1 MTAVLFAG
9 GGTGGHLMP
18 ALAIAQAMV
27 KLDPAIEPFFVGTVR
42 GVDREV
48 LPRRPWRHALLP
60 LEPIYRSK
68 WWRNARLPITLFRS
82 LLAVRRVLDAEKP
95 RLVVGTGGYV
105 AGPVVWAATSRGV
118 PALLQEQNAYPGIA
132 TRLLAH
138 RARQIHLGFPEA
150 RRHLRAGGLTEILDT
165 GNPIFV
171 PEDAL
176 APGERWEDVKSSHG
190 WDPRRPVVLVTGG
203 SQGALALN
211 LAVELVLTEGRWPPS
226 AQLVWQTG
234 SSMYERFRHLEVP
247 GRVQVRPFFDR
258 LDRVY
263 GCCSLVVCRSGAMTL
278 AELGAWGLPSVLIP
292 LPIAAAGH
300 QLANARA
307 MEGAGAAVVIEQK
320 DLSGGGLA
328 GLVSALL
335 SDPARMAGMA
345 AAAKRRGRPHAAREI
360 ARNAL
365 QILSNS

>member
-1 MTAVLFAG
+1 MSTVLFAG

-42 GVDREV
+42 GVDHQV

-60 LEPIYRSK
+60 LEPIYRAR
-68 WWRNARLPITLFRS
+68 WWRNVRLPFTLLRS
-82 LLAVRRVLDAEKP
+82 LVGIRRVLDAENP

-105 AGPVVWAATSRGV
+105 AGPVVWAATSRGI
-118 PALLQEQNAYPGIA
+118 PAVLQEQNAYPGIA
-132 TRLLAH
+132 TRLLAR

-150 RRHLRAGGLTEILDT
+150 RKHLRTDAPTEILDT
-165 GNPIFV
+165 GNPITT

-176 APGERWEDVKSSHG
+176 GPGERWENVRTSHG
-190 WDPRRPVVLVTGG
+190 WDPTRPIVLVTGG

-211 LAVELVLTEGRWPPS
+211 LAVELALAEGRWPAS

-234 SSMYERFRHLEVP
+234 TSMYDRFRHLEVP

-258 LDRVY
+258 MDRIY
-263 GCCSLVVCRSGAMTL
+263 GCASLVVCRSGAMTL

-307 MEGAGAAVVIEQK
+307 MEAAGAAIVIEQRH
-320 DLSGGGLA
+320 LTGGGLA
-328 GLVSALL
+328 GVVSELL
-335 SDPARMAGMA
+335 SNPARMADMSA
-345 AAAKRRGRPHAAREI
+345 AARRRGRPQAAREI
-360 ARNAL
+360 AQNAL
-365 QILSNS
+365 RILSNY